1 MLSVK
6 VIGEKEL
13 VDKLKKLSSGKIRDA
28 VYNALRDGTDMI
40 AADAKRRCPVE
51 TGALRDSI
59 TPKTFKNDDK
69 GGMNGYVYCDYP
81 NTDRKASFKG
91 QKQLYYAMAVEYGNR
106 HAIAQPFLKPA
117 LRANKKRVLALVLA
131 ALEAAASR

>member
-13 VDKLKKLSSGKIRDA
+13 VDKLKKLSAGKIQDA
-28 VYNALRDGTDMI
+28 VYVALREATDII

-59 TPKTFKNDDK
+59 TPRTFKDDK
-69 GGMNGYVYCDYP
+69 TGINGYVYCEYP
-81 NTDRKASFKG
+81 KTERKPSFKG

-117 LRANKKRVLALVLA
+117 LRANKKRALALVLS
-131 ALEAAASR
+131 ALGEATK

>member
-13 VDKLKKLSSGKIRDA
+13 VDKLKKLSAGKIQDA
-28 VYNALRDGTDMI
+28 VYVALREITDTI
-40 AADAKRRCPVE
+40 ADDAKRRCPVE

-59 TPKTFKNDDK
+59 TPRTFKDD
-69 GGMNGYVYCDYP
+69 NGVNSYVYCEYP
-81 NTDRKASFKG
+81 NTERKASFKG
-91 QKQLYYAMAVEYGNR
+91 QKRLYYAMAVEYGNR

-117 LRANKKRVLALVLA
+117 LRANKKRALALVLN
-131 ALEAAASR
+131 ALGEATK

>member
-13 VDKLKKLSSGKIRDA
+13 IDKLKKLSSGKIRDA
-28 VYNALRDGTDMI
+28 VYNALREGTDMI
-40 AADAKRRCPVE
+40 ADDAKRRCPVE

-59 TPKTFKNDDK
+59 TPRTFKDDN
-69 GGMNGYVYCDYP
+69 GVNGYVYCDYP

-117 LRANKKRVLALVLA
+117 LRANKKRALALVLN
-131 ALEAAASR
+131 ALGEATK